1 MKSFSLASQNM
12 PPLEKKIRVAVITP
26 AHMGTKQAAFMS
38 EIFIRTE
45 SQRTGPCRDRE
56 HRDTRGCLKM
66 ETLIEMMLP

>member
-1 MKSFSLASQNM
+1 M
-12 PPLEKKIRVAVITP
+12 PSSEKKIRVVVITL
-26 AHMGTKQAAFMS
+26 AHMGTKQVTFTS

-66 ETLIEMMLP
+66 EVLIEMMLP